1 MLKTS
6 DFNEIR
12 RRIES
17 APFTCIRLVNESGEK
32 IISRANASRPEMFL
46 GKVEK
51 ILSDFSGTGHFQ
63 GKQSI
68 QDKSWINMFSVSSGT
83 PALSAPAP
91 ISAGTL
97 KAEANF
103 SLLQENSKLQSRCEV
118 LEYQNREL
126 SQKLADL
133 ENQVKDLEEQ
143 IADLEEEEKPVLSEQ
158 QNMLMKFAEPLLPGI
173 QALAFS
179 YLQKYLPQNPAQ
191 PQIPLQNELPGEE
204 GH

>member
-17 APFTCIRLVNESGEK
+17 APFSCIRLVNESGEK
-32 IISRANASRPEMFL
+32 IISTSVKTAHDLFL

-63 GKQSI
+63 GKQSSI
-68 QDKSWINMFSVSSGT
+68 DKSWINMFSVSSDT
-83 PALSAPAP
+83 PTLSAPPP

-126 SQKLADL
+126 SLKCSDL
-133 ENQVKDLEEQ
+133 ENQVKDLEDQ
-143 IADLEEEEKPVLSEQ
+143 IADLEEQDKPVLSEQ

-179 YLQKYLPQNPAQ
+179 YLQKYLPQNPSQ
-191 PQIPLQNELPGEE
+191 PQIPLQNELPGEK
-204 GH
+204 GN